1 MLWFDWQRSTRI
13 RPATQTTKF
22 QTTFSALLPRCT
34 SIFSSGSLGTLTEG
48 GLEIAMF
55 DFWTRFQQQKCFFP
69 QILRFDFAWK
79 TCATLEKGEKK
90 DPHKFTSHHKKRLVS
105 TWLSHVSRTHPKE
118 MMHPSVPTLVSGR
131 LALGQMT
138 YEWPYNSLHGLDNK
152 SSAQRW

>member
-22 QTTFSALLPRCT
+22 PATFSALLPRCT

-69 QILRFDFAWK
+69 KFCVLILLGKHAWLLK
-79 TCATLEKGEKK
+79 KAKKRTL
-90 DPHKFTSHHKKRLVS
+90 TSSQLEKRLVS

-131 LALGQMT
+131 LALGQMS
-138 YEWPYNSLHGLDNK
+138 YEWPYNSLHGLVNK
-152 SSAQRW
+152 GSARRW